1 MPYTLIIHI
10 PNADPV
16 VGEVDEMPT
25 SSDTFILVNNPRTRE
40 NKDVAYINEQ
50 TASVLWPL
58 DKISFIEFLST
69 KGEEQIIGFVRE

>member
-1 MPYTLIIHI
+1 MPLTLIIHI

-16 VGEVDEMPT
+16 VGEIDEMPT
-25 SSDTFILVNNPRTRE
+25 SSDTFILINNPRTRDS
-40 NKDVAYINEQ
+40 KDVSYLNEQ
-50 TASVLWPL
+50 TTCVLWPL